1 MLRSLADTPERA
13 AEIDCNEGV
22 LDILEVKF
30 PDKGTLITPS
40 FGKPTGMRFFL
51 CFELWVVLLHA

>member
-1 MLRSLADTPERA
+1 MDGTGASISGDTPERA

-30 PDKGTLITPS
+30 PDKGTLITHHLAN
-40 FGKPTGMRFFL
+40 RR
-51 CFELWVVLLHA
+51 V